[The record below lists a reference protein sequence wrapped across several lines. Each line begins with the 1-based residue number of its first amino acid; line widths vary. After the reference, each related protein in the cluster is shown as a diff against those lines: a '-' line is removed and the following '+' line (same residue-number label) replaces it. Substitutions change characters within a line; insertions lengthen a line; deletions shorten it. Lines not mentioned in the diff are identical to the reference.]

1 MDSNPNSYV
10 IMIETE
16 DNVFKILTKKL
27 NVREAREKLEVVNIA
42 LSKVA
47 LSASNEAENMKHPP
61 KPMRAFIYNTDAL
74 ASAKASANTESVPLR
89 NKGRKK

>member
-42 LSKVA
+42 LAKVA
-47 LSASNEAENMKHPP
+47 LPAEDLKPSSQKP
-61 KPMRAFIYNTDAL
+61 SQKPMRAFIYNMDAL
-74 ASAKASANTESVPLR
+74 ADGSQGQQ
-89 NKGRKK
+89 KG

>member
-47 LSASNEAENMKHPP
+47 LSAKASEKEDMKPSSQ
-61 KPMRAFIYNTDAL
+61 KPMRAFIYNMDAL
-74 ASAKASANTESVPLR
+74 ASAKEAGQKR
-89 NKGRKK
+89 